1 MKMLKS
7 VRFWIGMGISALTL
21 WLAIRVVPFNS
32 FQSSLAQADFIWL
45 IPAVLVQFLAVW
57 SRAERWMVLLGK
69 KGILKTTY
77 WGESIGFLFT
87 NVLPLRMG
95 EPARAVV
102 VSEKAQIPLVQVAG
116 SILVER
122 VLDVATVVFGLAL
135 VLPFMDVP
143 KLVSDAGLTFG
154 AIVLVALVM
163 LWFIVRFRQQSER
176 LLQFVLKR
184 FTFLP
189 GQAIQARWG
198 ELVDGLAPLT
208 HWRSGLLAVFWSLVS
223 WVFSISIY
231 WFVLRAYQPNP
242 TAVEAIFIVVALA
255 LAIAVPSSPGFIG
268 VFQYVG
274 QQALVLPFHGK
285 YTPSSALAITLTSHL
300 VYYLITT
307 GLGIVGL
314 WKIGESFAR
323 IGERIMTR
331 RRVEKE
337 A

>member
-1 MKMLKS
+1 ME
-7 VRFWIGMGISALTL
+7 
-21 WLAIRVVPFNS
+21 P
-32 FQSSLAQADFIWL
+32 
-45 IPAVLVQFLAVW
+45 
-57 SRAERWMVLLGK
+57 SRALDGTAGQ
-69 KGILKTTY
+69 KGIVQTTY

-95 EPARAVV
+95 EPARAIV

-143 KLVSDAGLTFG
+143 ELVSDAGLTFG
-154 AIVLVALVM
+154 AIVLVALIA
-163 LWFIVRFRQQSER
+163 LWFVVRFRQLSER
-176 LLQFVLKR
+176 WLQAILRR
-184 FTFLP
+184 FKFLP
-189 GQAIQARWG
+189 AAAIQARWG

-223 WVFSISIY
+223 WIFSISIY
-231 WFVLRAYQPNP
+231 WFTMRAFTPDP

-255 LAIAVPSSPGFIG
+255 LAITVPSSPGFIG

-285 YTPSSALAITLTSHL
+285 YDPSSALAITLTSHL

-307 GLGIVGL
+307 GLGVVGL
-314 WKIGESFAR
+314 WKIGASFAR
-323 IGERIMTR
+323 IGERIMAR
-331 RRVEKE
+331 RRVEKPVE
-337 A
+337 